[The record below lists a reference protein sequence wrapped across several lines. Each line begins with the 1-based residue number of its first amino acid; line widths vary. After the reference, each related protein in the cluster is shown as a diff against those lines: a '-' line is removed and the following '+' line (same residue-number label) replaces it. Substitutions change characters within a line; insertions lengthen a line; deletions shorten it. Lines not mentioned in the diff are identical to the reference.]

1 MRLLVRLN
9 KRPSSDGS
17 RFTYV
22 LRYTDEQG
30 KRRWETLGHSNKR
43 KAEKQRAKKEK
54 ELRMGYVEPG
64 SMRLS
69 DFVKDS
75 LARTGDQI
83 RESTREEYESAMND
97 FIDTI
102 GNTDYQAVTL
112 EHAEFYRQACLDK
125 GNRPETVV
133 ARRQLE
139 ENPLRYIKMPKQSQN
154 EINTYSDRECE
165 RILKAAQ
172 EHTQKWN
179 RQTTPRWDL
188 LILATLSTAMR
199 RGELLNCVWG
209 NIDFEEQTIEV
220 SPKQDTPETW
230 KWLIKDTDRRILPLT
245 EELTM
250 LLIDHHSS
258 QPERYPYVFVPPARY
273 DYIQNKLRAKGKW
286 TYSDSRLKVVNNLRR
301 QFGLILERA
310 AVKKGTFHDL
320 RKTAI
325 RNWFAQGLKD
335 FEVMKLAGHAD
346 FKTTHKFY
354 LAVADDLKDRAR
366 KASARGLCQKLV
378 QIGAN
383 SVSALRVVDSTSAK
397 SLHYKHLNVEA
408 PVAQSDRATDF

>member
-301 QFGLILERA
+301 QSGLILERA

-325 RNWFAQGLKD
+325 RNWFAQGLKE

-383 SVSALRVVDSTSAK
+383 WCKWRFGLASS
-397 SLHYKHLNVEA
+397 
-408 PVAQSDRATDF
+408 